1 MKIKSKLI
9 GIGVASLG
17 ALLSIGGAFALYQQN
32 ADDVQFGISA
42 GTYAGSGGN
51 VTYKINNTEGNSNVA
66 PQYLKTNG
74 ENGGTGLSATYTQI
88 HYSMVLGAEYTNGN
102 AQNYV
107 VGNLAVSLTGIPE
120 AYRGK
125 LTVWANVSNYVENSL
140 GANTYG
146 HIFMESDYAID
157 AEHQEFVANH
167 DVTVSSAGTQVL
179 DIYLKYN
186 LAEIDTLT
194 QNEAGLGYALSVTW
208 GAPSNAFNP
217 AYVKGDAN
225 QWTADD
231 GYAMLPNI
239 NKLSAEGWEWIYN
252 NLPGTIGE
260 TKCFIHEN
268 EVDKWSHENFAA
280 DAEKSYNVTWSG
292 VADAAANY
300 EVIA

>member
-17 ALLSIGGAFALYQQN
+17 ALLSIGGAFALYQQDAQN
-32 ADDVQFGISA
+32 VEFGISA

-51 VTYKINNTEGNSNVA
+51 VAYKINNTGGNSVVA

-74 ENGGTGLSATYTQI
+74 ENGGTGLSTTYTQI
-88 HYSMVLGAEYTNGN
+88 HYSMALGAEYTNGN

-125 LTVWANVSNYVENSL
+125 LAVWANVSNYVENSL

-167 DVTVSSAGTQVL
+167 DVAVSANGTQVL
-179 DIYLKYN
+179 DIYLKYD
-186 LAEIDTLT
+186 LAGIDTLA
-194 QNEAGLGYALSVTW
+194 QNEAGLGYTLSVTW

-239 NKLSAEGWEWIYN
+239 NKTTEGWEWIYN

-260 TKCFIHEN
+260 TKCFIREN
-268 EVDKWSHENFAA
+268 EVDKWSAVNFAA
-280 DAEKSYNVTWSG
+280 EAEKSYNVTWSG
-292 VADAAANY
+292 VADASANY

>member
-17 ALLSIGGAFALYQQN
+17 ALLSIGGAFALYQQDAQN
-32 ADDVQFGISA
+32 VQFGISA
-42 GTYAGSGGN
+42 GTYAGSTGT
-51 VTYKINNTEGNSNVA
+51 VTYKINNAGSNSVVA

-74 ENGGTGLSATYTQI
+74 ENGGTGLSATYTQV
-88 HYSMVLGAEYTNGN
+88 HYSMALGAEYTNGN

-125 LTVWANVSNYVENSL
+125 LTVWANVSNYVANSL

-157 AEHQEFVANH
+157 AEHQEFIANH
-167 DVTVSSAGTQVL
+167 DVAVSANGTQVL
-179 DIYLKYN
+179 DIYLKYD
-186 LAEIDTLT
+186 LAGIDTLT
-194 QNEAGLGYALSVTW
+194 QNEAGLGYTLSVTW

-231 GYAMLPNI
+231 G
-239 NKLSAEGWEWIYN
+239 
-252 NLPGTIGE
+252 
-260 TKCFIHEN
+260 
-268 EVDKWSHENFAA
+268 
-280 DAEKSYNVTWSG
+280 
-292 VADAAANY
+292 
-300 EVIA
+300 

>member
-42 GTYAGSGGN
+42 GTYAGSGGS

-88 HYSMVLGAEYTNGN
+88 HYSMALSAVYAGNN
-102 AQNYV
+102 AQNFV
-107 VGNLAVSLTGIPE
+107 VGNVAISLTNIPE
-120 AYRGK
+120 VYRGK
-125 LTVWANVSNYVENSL
+125 LSVWAEISNYVENSL

-146 HIFMESDYAID
+146 HAFMNSDFAIS
-157 AEHQEFVANH
+157 AEEGHTEYVANR
-167 DVTVSSAGTQVL
+167 DIAVSTAGTQVL
-179 DIYLKYN
+179 NIYLKYN
-186 LAEIDTLT
+186 LAEVDTLT
-194 QNEAGLGYALSVTW
+194 QNEAGLGYSLSVTW
-208 GAPSNAFNP
+208 GAPVSFNS
-217 AYVKGDAN
+217 AYIKGDAN
-225 QWTADD
+225 QWTADE

-239 NKLSAEGWEWIYN
+239 NKTTEGWEWIYN

-268 EVDKWSHENFAA
+268 DEDKWSNANYECDPA
-280 DAEKSYNVTWSG
+280 KSYNVTWSG
-292 VADAAANY
+292 VANAAANY
-300 EVIA
+300 EEIA

>member
-32 ADDVQFGISA
+32 AEDVQFGISA

-51 VTYKINNTEGNSNVA
+51 VTYKINNTEGNSVVA

-88 HYSMVLGAEYTNGN
+88 HYAFALGAEYTNAN

-107 VGNLAVSLTGIPE
+107 VGNLAISLTNIPA
-120 AYRGK
+120 AYQGK
-125 LTVWANVSNYVENSL
+125 LSLWANVSNYVANSI
-140 GANTYG
+140 GAVEYG
-146 HIFMESDYAID
+146 HAFMASDYAITN
-157 AEHQEFVANH
+157 EHQDFVANH
-167 DVTVSSAGTQVL
+167 DIAVSSNGTQVL
-179 DIYLKYN
+179 DIYLKYD
-186 LAEIDTLT
+186 LSAIDTLA
-194 QNEAGLGYALSVTW
+194 QDEAGLGYTLSVTW

-217 AYVKGDAN
+217 AYVKGNGN
-225 QWTADD
+225 QWTADE
-231 GYAMLPNI
+231 GFAMLPNI
-239 NKLSAEGWEWIYN
+239 NKLNAEGWEWIYN

-268 EVDKWSHENFAA
+268 ETDKWSQENFVPDPA
-280 DAEKSYNVTWSG
+280 KSYNVTWSG
-292 VADAAANY
+292 VADAAAAY
-300 EVIA
+300 QEIA